1 CTASSLTVPMTTINL
16 PVADPTWTF
25 YAAAD
30 LNNDGTVDIIWRRTA
45 SNPVGQL
52 TVWLLKPDGT
62 LLTQLTNA
70 GTAPA
75 NFSPLQNGGPKLF

>member
-1 CTASSLTVPMTTINL
+1 MTTVTL
-16 PVADPTWTF
+16 PTADPTWTF

-30 LNNDGTVDIIWRRTA
+30 LDNTGTVDIIWRRPT
-45 SNPVGQL
+45 GQL
-52 TVWLLKPDGT
+52 TVWLMRADGT